1 MFNLLPDNLRNEIKR
16 DYRYRLAIVVLVFVI
31 LTQVSFLIF
40 LFPSWLISF
49 YKEKDY
55 MVKNDEISKNISAIP
70 VASTT
75 AVIKSLNEK
84 LLNINNALEYPE
96 ILPIIDQIILAR
108 TSSIRIADISYTVN
122 DSKTG
127 VINISG
133 MGDKRESIVGFTE
146 NLKKIESFKKVD
158 LPISNLAKD
167 KNIDFTIS
175 INIEK

>member
-1 MFNLLPDNLRNEIKR
+1 MFNLLPDNLRNKIKK
-16 DYRYRLAIVVLVFVI
+16 DYRFRLSIVVLLFII

-40 LFPSWLISF
+40 LFPSWLIS
-49 YKEKDY
+49 YYREKDY
-55 MVKNDEISKNISAIP
+55 LVKNDEISKNISAIP

-84 LLNINNALEYPE
+84 LLNINNVLDYPE
-96 ILPIIDQIILAR
+96 ILPIIDQIILAK

-122 DSKTG
+122 DSKSG
-127 VINISG
+127 VINING
-133 MGDKRESIVGFTE
+133 MGDKRDSIVAFTD
-146 NLKKIESFKKVD
+146 NLRKIDSFSKVD

-167 KNIDFTIS
+167 KNIDFSIS